1 MKKLLTNFNKK
12 EFKHINYFSIVACVN
27 DLNSK
32 EREGTIFG
40 VVEPPY
46 NIIDLSKAFC
56 KIDNFSLDNKKLYGD
71 VTYLNNLHYG
81 EFGRTLI
88 EDCKLPFRLSY
99 LLKAFQDDTYMS
111 KILTWYIIDINEQ
124 QTNVQ
129 ANKK

>member
-81 EFGRTLI
+81 EFGRTPI
-88 EDCKLPFRLSY
+88 EDGKLRFRLSY

-111 KILTWYIIDINEQ
+111 KILTWYIDINEQ

>member
-88 EDCKLPFRLSY
+88 EDGKLRFRLY
-99 LLKAFQDDTYMS
+99 YQLKAFQDDTYMS
-111 KILTWYIIDINEQ
+111 KILTWYIDINEQ

>member
-32 EREGTIFG
+32 EREGSIFG

-71 VTYLNNLHYG
+71 VTYLNTLRYG
-81 EFGRTLI
+81 EFCRTLI
-88 EDCKLPFRLSY
+88 EDGNLCFRLCY
-99 LLKAFQDDTYMS
+99 ELKAFQDATYMS
-111 KILTWYIIDINEQ
+111 KILTWYIDINEQ

-129 ANKK
+129 PNKK

>member
-32 EREGTIFG
+32 EREGSIFG
-40 VVEPPY
+40 VAEPPY
-46 NIIDLSKAFC
+46 NGIELAKTFC
-56 KIDNFSLDNKKLYGD
+56 KIDNFTLDEKKLYGD
-71 VTYLNNLHYG
+71 VTYLNTLRYG
-81 EFGRTLI
+81 EFGRILV
-88 EDCKLPFRLSY
+88 EKCKFGFRLFYTS
-99 LLKAFQDDTYMS
+99 KSFQDDTYMS
-111 KILTWYIIDINEQ
+111 KILTWYIDINEQ

>member
-12 EFKHINYFSIVACVN
+12 EFKHINYFSIVTCVN

-88 EDCKLPFRLSY
+88 EDGKLSFRLFY
-99 LLKAFQDDTYMS
+99 QLKAFQDATYMS
-111 KILTWYIIDINEQ
+111 QILTWYIDINKQ

-129 ANKK
+129 PNKK